1 MVYTVS
7 VVVFAP
13 NFPAG
18 TPAEERIQELA
29 RSIQRCKDEEPFR
42 KALDNEIGKQILSVA
57 TSKMEQLKKTMKTSA
72 SLADTWK
79 KLKGADS
86 SASLA
91 DTWKKLEEVEA
102 LVHTTGEA
110 AAREVIVEEDL
121 KNLRGVIVTDFLEV
135 FFPPSSGEMGPS
147 MLAWADGKFKEEA
160 MQEVIANCS
169 EVAACKSL
177 LALHVAT

>member
-79 KLKGADS
+79 KLKVLLS
-86 SASLA
+86 P
-91 DTWKKLEEVEA
+91 
-102 LVHTTGEA
+102 TGSYTFQFA
-110 AAREVIVEEDL
+110 PI
-121 KNLRGVIVTDFLEV
+121 G
-135 FFPPSSGEMGPS
+135 SY
-147 MLAWADGKFKEEA
+147 W
-160 MQEVIANCS
+160 
-169 EVAACKSL
+169 L
-177 LALHVAT
+177 LMAPLGS